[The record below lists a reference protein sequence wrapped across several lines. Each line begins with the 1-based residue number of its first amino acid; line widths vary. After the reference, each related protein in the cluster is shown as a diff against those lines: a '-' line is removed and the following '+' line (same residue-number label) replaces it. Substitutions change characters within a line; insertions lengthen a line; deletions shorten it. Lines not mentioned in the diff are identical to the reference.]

1 MGIVERDAPFLKVK
15 AHTEPGRQRVSEAS
29 GRWMAVAV
37 GDGVPLLM
45 VVVVLRQV
53 DFTHPHSQKAEGR
66 RRIQGILCAAVM
78 AAVWVVA
85 AERQSELLSSF
96 LTTVFLSLN

>member
-37 GDGVPLLM
+37 GVPLLM
-45 VVVVLRQV
+45 VVAVLRQV

-96 LTTVFLSLN
+96 LTTGFLSLN

>member
-37 GDGVPLLM
+37 GVPLLM
-45 VVVVLRQV
+45 VVAVLRQV

-66 RRIQGILCAAVM
+66 RKIQGILCAAVM

-96 LTTVFLSLN
+96 LTTGFLSLN

>member
-37 GDGVPLLM
+37 GVPLLM
-45 VVVVLRQV
+45 VVAVLRQV
-53 DFTHPHSQKAEGR
+53 DFTHPHSQKTEGR